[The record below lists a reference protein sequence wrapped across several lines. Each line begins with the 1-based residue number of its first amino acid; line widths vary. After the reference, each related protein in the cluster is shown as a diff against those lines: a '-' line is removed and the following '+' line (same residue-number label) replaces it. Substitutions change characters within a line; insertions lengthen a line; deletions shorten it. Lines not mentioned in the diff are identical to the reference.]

1 MPSGVASPACSA
13 IVQQFLAAGRP
24 ATPPGTSGPALA
36 ARSGRTGRR
45 SDRSAHRR
53 PPTTRQALPWP
64 ARPPRDRP
72 MSTHLTMVTRWP
84 PHPANQDQG
93 IYGWSTNQADI
104 LGCPRFGGVGFLESL
119 DRDDLVLG
127 FELYG

>member
-53 PPTTRQALPWP
+53 PPTTRQERHADGGDVEVVPGLAGKLSGPWCTV
-64 ARPPRDRP
+64 R
-72 MSTHLTMVTRWP
+72 L
-84 PHPANQDQG
+84 
-93 IYGWSTNQADI
+93 
-104 LGCPRFGGVGFLESL
+104 L
-119 DRDDLVLG
+119 DRTTVACA
-127 FELYG
+127 YSR